1 MFRSGATLSQ
11 RMSWLSAGVVC
22 VRGAGAGGGGAGGGE
37 LLRRLEEAG
46 EVARV
51 QLAVRAAAAA
61 LPRALQPHHHHMQ
74 RLDDQL
80 LEITQVFSHTHS
92 NTCLFFHFQS

>member
-1 MFRSGATLSQ
+1 MYLDSKCLSVCIVFRTGATLSQ

-22 VRGAGAGGGGAGGGE
+22 VRGAGAGGAGGGE
-37 LLRRLEEAG
+37 LLRRLEEGG

-74 RLDDQL
+74 RLDDEL
-80 LEITQVFSHTHS
+80 LEITQVHT
-92 NTCLFFHFQS
+92 TR